1 MNESVDP
8 FARHRAGTSE
18 KEPRSQPRS
27 ETSTGSS
34 ERAQKLLDFL
44 QYWTKPT
51 IRARDICIYGPNPIR
66 RRERAIDS
74 AEILVKSGWLVRIK
88 TRQRNMY
95 AWQVVRRPIL
105 HPTVA
110 GAAGVAGVATE

>member
-1 MNESVDP
+1 VSEFDP
-8 FARHRAGTSE
+8 FARHRSE
-18 KEPRSQPRS
+18 KASEDQPRP
-27 ETSTGSS
+27 ETNTVSS

-66 RRERAIDS
+66 DRERAISS
-74 AEILVKSGWLVRIK
+74 AEILVKSGWLVPIK

-95 AWQVVRRPIL
+95 AWEVVRRPVL
-105 HPTVA
+105 YPAVA
-110 GAAGVAGVATE
+110 DVAAVVTK